1 MAFRLF
7 RGLRV
12 YARMFSDDLQDAA
25 RAVCPLSR
33 KLCRADEILVASAL
47 PIPVLAYRVAEGG
60 IGLWLVLCV
69 VELPCFPMK
78 QEPFFADDDII
89 GALGLCGLAGA
100 STVVFISGYIQKY
113 GVRFFSI
120 VGDVLSWLHGC
131 WHFWK

>member
-47 PIPVLAYRVAEGG
+47 AIPVLAYRVAEGG
-60 IGLWLVLCV
+60 IGLWLDLRP
-69 VELPCFPMK
+69 VELSSYTVETGTF
-78 QEPFFADDDII
+78 
-89 GALGLCGLAGA
+89 LC
-100 STVVFISGYIQKY
+100 K
-113 GVRFFSI
+113 
-120 VGDVLSWLHGC
+120 
-131 WHFWK
+131 